1 MSKFNLENNDT
12 IDHDKWSRQIRTY
25 GIEITK
31 RLSKLKI
38 LTVGLRG
45 YGIEIAKNIILSNP
59 NQLSIFDDQI
69 CKINDLGS
77 NYFLTEENVL
87 NKDRRDKACIK
98 KLSELNPT
106 TKVIIE
112 NDYINKIKEF
122 NCVIIT
128 EIINLDIIKKIN
140 NECHENNIG
149 FIYTAS
155 LGLTGFVFSD
165 FGKKHKILD
174 KTGKEKGKFYI
185 SNVTKEKNGKMKIDF
200 NNTDK
205 RLGEKGY
212 LIFKQVEG
220 MKELNSQSPRYYEV
234 NQENEEE
241 FFIGDTSNY
250 GEYTGGGVVEEFFN
264 PIEMSYKTL
273 EENLYN
279 PIFNMMKFDYSPNKK
294 GRIQLL
300 HSIMLCIQKYF
311 DENDRLTELNNE
323 EESEIIYNKILELSK
338 NLNNDFF
345 KDLPSI
351 EENKIIIKNLIKFS
365 KAQHPSLCSFLGGF
379 VAQEA
384 IKYTGLYSPLNQWFW
399 IDIYDETIIN
409 LPDANRTLL
418 NSRYDDLISI
428 YGQKF
433 VEKLHNSNM
442 FLIGAGAVGC
452 EYLKILALM
461 GVATNE
467 NCKVVVTDNDCIEN
481 SNLNRQFLFRKEHI
495 GKSKSLVA
503 CEQVKK
509 INPKFN
515 CENLQIEVR
524 EENEDFFS
532 ENFYKSQDF
541 VLIAVDNVK
550 ARNYI
555 SNQCTLHRIKLIECG
570 TLGENASSQLII
582 PFVSEEYKG
591 TEKNN
596 NSKIGMCTIRNLPSL
611 IEHCIEWSMNKFA
624 EYFEQNIKYF
634 KNFLENPEEFFN
646 NNNGTDAYER
656 LIFIEEYLNIY
667 KDKSFDKCLILGKK
681 LFYYNYNKIIEDI
694 LCLNPPDKLCKDGS
708 KFWKGSNRLPHKIE
722 YKSEDDFNY
731 YYIEYF
737 AYLLADSLNVP
748 INKDINYAKEFI
760 NSIKISFDEELYFVD
775 KNNIAFEEKI
785 KILEKKKS
793 SILQMYQKKLED
805 EEIKKIHEQIFEK
818 DHDENHQVDFIYI
831 SSNLRATNFNIDI
844 CTRDKVKFISGK
856 IVPSIPT
863 TTSSIVGF
871 ISTQIYSLLQTTD
884 IMKLRQINIDLST
897 PFFLIYKPKKVY
909 KNIDQVNPVTKY
921 LTKAIPPNFTC
932 WDYLEIQ
939 GNKTTNE
946 VIDYINDKYQ
956 VEITGLYTLN
966 SINIIKDDISYDLQ
980 FEDAYYDAIGKEK
993 NKSKNNIYFK
1003 VLADVI
1009 NSDDHVILPKFKYLV
1024 I

>member
-1 MSKFNLENNDT
+1 MNRINLENNDT

-31 RLSKLKI
+31 ILSQLKI
-38 LTVGLRG
+38 LLVGLRG
-45 YGIEIAKNIILSNP
+45 YGIEIAKNIVLSNP
-59 NQLSIFDDQI
+59 NQISIFDDEI

-87 NKDRRDKACIK
+87 NKDRRDQACLK

-106 TKVIIE
+106 TKVVIE
-112 NDYINKIKEF
+112 NDYMNKIKEF
-122 NCVIIT
+122 DCVIIT
-128 EIINLDIIKKIN
+128 KFIKSDIIKEIN
-140 NECHENNIG
+140 NVCHENNKG
-149 FIYTAS
+149 FIYSAS

-165 FGKKHKILD
+165 FGKKHTILD

-185 SNVTKEKNGKMKIDF
+185 SNITNEKNGKMKIDF
-200 NNTDK
+200 KNTDK
-205 RLGEKGY
+205 RLEEKGY

-220 MKELNSQSPRYYEV
+220 MNEINSQTPRYYEL
-234 NQENEEE
+234 NNENDEE

-250 GEYTGGGVVEEFFN
+250 GQYTGGGVVEEFFY

-273 EENLYN
+273 EDNLYN
-279 PIFNMMKFDYSPNKK
+279 PNYNMMKFDYSPNKK

-300 HSIMLCIQKYF
+300 HILMLSIQNYY
-311 DENDRLTELNNE
+311 DENDRLPELNNE
-323 EESEIIYNKILELSK
+323 EESEIIFNSVLDFSK
-338 NLNNDFF
+338 KLNNDFF

-365 KAQHPSLCSFLGGF
+365 RAQHPSLCSFLGGF

-409 LPDANRTLL
+409 LPDTNRTLL
-418 NSRYDDLISI
+418 NSRYDDLIAI
-428 YGQKF
+428 YGQNF
-433 VEKLHNSNM
+433 VEKLHNCNM

-461 GVATNE
+461 GVATNK

-481 SNLNRQFLFRKEHI
+481 SNLNRQFLFKKEHV
-495 GKSKSLVA
+495 GKSKSLIA
-503 CEQVKK
+503 CEQVQK
-509 INPKFN
+509 INPEFN

-524 EENEDFFS
+524 EENEDYFN
-532 ENFYKSQDF
+532 ENFYKNQDF

-591 TEKNN
+591 KERNN
-596 NSKIGMCTIRNLPSL
+596 TRIGMCTIRNLPSL
-611 IEHCIEWSMNKFA
+611 IEHCIEWSMDKFA
-624 EYFEQNIKYF
+624 EYFEKYIKFF
-634 KNFLENPEEFFN
+634 KNFLENPDEFFN

-656 LIFIEEYLNIY
+656 LLFIEEYLKIY
-667 KDKSFDKCLILGKK
+667 KEKGFDKCLILGKK
-681 LFYYNYNKIIEDI
+681 LFYLNYNKIIGDI
-694 LCLNPPDKLCKDGS
+694 LSLNPPDKLCKDGS
-708 KFWKGSNRLPHKIE
+708 KFWKGSNRLPHIIE
-722 YKSEDDFNY
+722 YNSEDDFHY

-737 AYLLADSLNVP
+737 AYLLADSLNIP
-748 INKDINYAKEFI
+748 INKDIKYKKEFI
-760 NSIKISFDEELYFVD
+760 NLIKISLNEEIYSND
-775 KNNIAFEEKI
+775 KNNIPFEEKT
-785 KILEKKKS
+785 KLLENKKS
-793 SILQMYQKKLED
+793 SILQMYQNKLDE

-818 DHDENHQVDFIYI
+818 DHDENHQVDFLYI
-831 SSNLRATNFNIDI
+831 SSNLRAANFNIDL
-844 CTRDKVKFISGK
+844 CSRDKVKFISGK

-871 ISTQIYSLLQTTD
+871 ISTQIYSLLQTTN
-884 IMKLRQINIDLST
+884 INNLRQINIDLST

-909 KNIDQVNPVTKY
+909 KNKDQVNSTTKL
-921 LTKAIPPNFTC
+921 LTKAIPPDFTC

-946 VIDYINDKYQ
+946 VIDYINNEYQ
-956 VEITGLYTLN
+956 VEITGIYTLN
-966 SINIIKDDISYDLQ
+966 SISIIKDDISYDLQ
-980 FEDAYYDAIGKEK
+980 FEDAYYDAIGKDK
-993 NKSKNNIYFK
+993 NKIKNNIYFK

-1009 NSDDHVILPKFKYLV
+1009 NCDDHVIMPKFKYIV
-1024 I
+1024 N